1 MDPELGTPVLN
12 GMRMYSWQKLGAL
25 ILLAAL
31 TGCTTWGPKTVP
43 GDAFNYSAAI
53 AKSRNDQM
61 LLNIVRVRY
70 TRVPNF
76 LTVSSVIAGYT
87 YQGGIGASGQTTFGR
102 FDESFVGGGAN
113 LSYIERPTITY
124 TPLTGED
131 ISRRLM
137 RTIPSELLFSLG

>member
-12 GMRMYSWQKLGAL
+12 GMRMYSWQKLGAW
-25 ILLAAL
+25 ILLATL

-61 LLNIVRVRY
+61 LLNIGRVRY
-70 TRVPNF
+70 TQVPNF

-87 YQGGIGASGQTTFGR
+87 YQGGIGASGQTSSV
-102 FDESFVGGGAN
+102 D
-113 LSYIERPTITY
+113 
-124 TPLTGED
+124 
-131 ISRRLM
+131 LM
-137 RTIPSELLFSLG
+137 RALLVAAPI